1 MSAMLPDASDVT
13 QDNELERAEPP
24 RGVSVGQAVG
34 WIGEGW
40 RLFAK
45 APLMWIISIIILF
58 VIAFAM
64 GLVPIIG
71 QIAFQVLSPVFSA
84 GFVVAARSIEKG
96 GEFELDHL
104 FAGFRRRF
112 GALAT
117 VGAIFLVLGL
127 VLLLV
132 FGVFFGFSIVGA
144 FMAGDPEQMWTA
156 VAASSLAL
164 LLGVLVCLA
173 LFIPILAAYWFAA
186 PLVIMHGLRPVEAM
200 QASFRGSIR
209 NIVPMVVYGLVMMV
223 LGVVA
228 MIPFGLGMFVWV
240 PLLITSSYAAYRS
253 IFTAE
258 RAAPPPAPAMVG

>member
-1 MSAMLPDASDVT
+1 MSSMLPDATDVP
-13 QDNELERAEPP
+13 QENELERVEPP

-40 RLFAK
+40 RLFARS
-45 APLMWIISIIILF
+45 PVMWIIAIIILF

-71 QIAFQVLSPVFSA
+71 QVAFQVLSPVFSA
-84 GFVVAARSIEKG
+84 GFVVAARAIEKG

-104 FAGFRRRF
+104 FAGFRRQF
-112 GALAT
+112 GPLAM

-127 VLLLV
+127 VVLLV
-132 FGVFFGFSIVGA
+132 LGVFFGFSIVGA

-164 LLGVLVCLA
+164 VLGVLVCLA
-173 LFIPILAAYWFAA
+173 LFIPILAAYWFAP
-186 PLVIMHGLRPVEAM
+186 PLVMMHGMRPVEAM
-200 QASFRGSIR
+200 KASFSGSLR
-209 NIVPMVVYGLVMMV
+209 NIVPLIVYGIVMMV
-223 LGVVA
+223 LGIVA

-258 RAAPPPAPAMVG
+258 RAAAPPAPAV